1 MRRTTICRSDRA
13 ALLALVAGLLA
24 GVVAPP
30 LVAQD
35 TTQARADS
43 SKAVQDT
50 SQVPPPTAAFQ
61 EGQLPASHTVVTGES
76 LWSIS
81 QLYFSDPL
89 LWPEIYRLNTAV
101 VEDPHWIYPGE
112 VLHLAAPTSVA
123 QVQAETTAVSVAQAA
138 AADTVRAQAA
148 DTVTAARVDTT
159 VVDTAQLVE
168 APPPPPG
175 PPAPCAPTLDRPAPA
190 TAG

>member
-76 LWSIS
+76 LWSIA

-101 VEDPHWIYPGE
+101 IEDPHWIYPGE
-112 VLHLAAPTSVA
+112 VLHIGSV
-123 QVQAETTAVSVAQAA
+123 VSVVRGG
-138 AADTVRAQAA
+138 DTVS
-148 DTVTAARVDTT
+148 ARPDTT
-159 VVDTAQLVE
+159 
-168 APPPPPG
+168 
-175 PPAPCAPTLDRPAPA
+175 PAA
-190 TAG
+190 